1 MLLIDFETHY
11 TKEYSLKHMPTWQ
24 YLRDPRFECLG
35 AAVYASG
42 EAEPRYLRGDA
53 LREYLQA
60 HTDQTAV
67 AHNAAFDAS
76 VGWHWAGWRPKR
88 WLCTQLMARYAI
100 SQGLLPPELGVSL
113 KALGEH
119 FGMVKG
125 DTAEA
130 VAAGGEV
137 LEDYALQDLRILARL
152 LQELGPKVP
161 MMERDLIDLHVTM
174 AAYPVLDLDVGI
186 LKELAEKANI
196 PDDLAKAC
204 RSRATFQKMLEA
216 RGVEVGMKTSPRT
229 GKLTP
234 AVAKSDAFMRGLEHH
249 PDPVVRR
256 LAEVRLQVASTI
268 KQSRAQRFLDVG
280 APMPVPLLYYGAH
293 TGRAS
298 GQDKLNLQN
307 LPSRGDAGRL
317 RHALKAPPGYK
328 LVIVDSGQIEVR
340 VLGWLAGCARILE
353 TARKFDAGEGPD
365 FYVDFASREMF
376 PGTAVTDVT
385 DHQRKLAKPP
395 VLACGFGQRW
405 RGLMNYAASMGV
417 ELSEERSQRAVS
429 AYDRAFPEV
438 VDYQRQTYREVVAT
452 GQQRL
457 HSGRLLTYPD
467 LRNDGR
473 DVVYTR
479 HKIFSKSAG
488 RDTVRLWHGITT
500 ENAVQAEA
508 RDVVMWQTLRLAETY
523 RVVLSAHDE
532 AVLCV
537 PEAQAEQALA
547 DALDAFAT
555 APPWAPG
562 LPVAGEGQISDH
574 YTK

>member
-67 AHNAAFDAS
+67 AHKAAFDAS
-76 VGWHWAGWRPKR
+76 VGWHWAVWRPKR
-88 WLCTQLMARYAI
+88 WLCTKLMARYAI

-113 KALGEH
+113 EALGAH
-119 FGMVKG
+119 FGLEKG

-137 LEDYALQDLRILARL
+137 LEGYALQDLRILARL

-161 MMERDLIDLHVTM
+161 VMERGLIDLHVTM
-174 AAYPVLDLDVGI
+174 ASYPVLDLDKNT

-196 PDDLAKAC
+196 PEDLAKAC
-204 RSRATFQKMLEA
+204 RSRATFQKLLEG
-216 RGVEVGMKTSPRT
+216 RGVEVGTKVSPRT
-229 GKLTP
+229 GKVTP
-234 AVAKSDAFMRGLEHH
+234 ALAKSDAFMRGLENH

-280 APMPVPLLYYGAH
+280 APMPVPLLYYGTH

-317 RHALKAPPGYK
+317 RHALKAPPGHK
-328 LVIVDSGQIEVR
+328 LVIVDSSQIEVR
-340 VLGWLAGCARILE
+340 MLAWLAGEEGLLEVFRQGGDPYRAFGARRYQ
-353 TARKFDAGEGPD
+353 TTPEG
-365 FYVDFASREMF
+365 
-376 PGTAVTDVT
+376 VTDL
-385 DHQRKLAKPP
+385 QRKVAKAA
-395 VLACGFGQRW
+395 VLALGYGQGANGFLRYCEQ
-405 RGLMNYAASMGV
+405 YGV
-417 ELSEERSQRAVS
+417 PVTQLHEAEAIVRDYRS
-429 AYDRAFPEV
+429 AYPAIKRFWYACMDEAT
-438 VDYQRQTYREVVAT
+438 QTGR
-452 GQQRL
+452 QRL
-457 HSGRLLTYPD
+457 TSGRLVTYPD
-467 LRNDGR
+467 MANEGR
-473 DVVYTR
+473 DVVFQR
-479 HKIFSKSAG
+479 HKIFSKTAG
-488 RDTVRLWHGITT
+488 RDTVKLWPGLAA
-500 ENAVQAEA
+500 ENRTQAEA
-508 RDVVMWQTLRLAETY
+508 RDVVMWQTLLVAEKY
-523 RVVLSAHDE
+523 RAVLSVHDE

-537 PEAQAEQALA
+537 PEEQAEQALA
-547 DALDAFAT
+547 DALGAFAT
-555 APPWAPG
+555 APPWAEG

>member
-60 HTDQTAV
+60 HADQTAV

-119 FGMVKG
+119 FGMAKG

-174 AAYPVLDLDVGI
+174 ASYPVLDLDVGI
-186 LKELAEKANI
+186 LEELAEKANI

-216 RGVEVGMKTSPRT
+216 RGVEVGTKISPRT
-229 GKLTP
+229 GKPTP
-234 AVAKSDAFMRGLEHH
+234 AIAKSDAFMRGLEHH

-280 APMPVPLLYYGAH
+280 APMPVPLLYYGTH

-317 RHALKAPPGYK
+317 RHALRAPPGHK
-328 LVIVDSGQIEVR
+328 LVIVDSSQIEVR
-340 VLGWLAGCARILE
+340 MLAWLAGEEGLLKVFRQGGDPYRAFGARRYQTTPE
-353 TARKFDAGEGPD
+353 K
-365 FYVDFASREMF
+365 
-376 PGTAVTDVT
+376 VTDE
-385 DHQRKLAKPP
+385 QRKVAKAA
-395 VLACGFGQRW
+395 VLALGYGQGANGFLRYCEQ
-405 RGLMNYAASMGV
+405 YGV
-417 ELSEERSQRAVS
+417 PVTQLHEAEAIVRDYRS
-429 AYDRAFPEV
+429 AYPPIKRFWYACLDEAT
-438 VDYQRQTYREVVAT
+438 QTGR
-452 GQQRL
+452 QRL
-457 HSGRLLTYPD
+457 TSGRLVTYPD
-467 LRNDGR
+467 MTNEGR
-473 DVVYTR
+473 DVVFQR

-488 RDTVRLWHGITT
+488 RDKVKLWPGLAA
-500 ENAVQAEA
+500 ENRTQAEA
-508 RDVVMWQTLRLAETY
+508 RDVVMWQTLVVAEQY
-523 RVVLSAHDE
+523 PVVLSCHDE
-532 AVLCV
+532 LVAVV
-537 PEAQAEQALA
+537 PDAQAEEAKRECERIFAL
-547 DALDAFAT
+547 

-562 LPVAGEGQISDH
+562 LPLAGEAKISPH